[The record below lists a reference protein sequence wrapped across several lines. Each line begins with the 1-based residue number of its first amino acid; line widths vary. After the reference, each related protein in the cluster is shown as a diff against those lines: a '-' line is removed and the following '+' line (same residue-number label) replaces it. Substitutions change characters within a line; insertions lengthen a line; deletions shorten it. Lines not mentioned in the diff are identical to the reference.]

1 MNNTNN
7 RLNPYWITGFVD
19 AEGCFTVSISQSKSS
34 KNGWQIHLGFKIA
47 LHKRDKELLEKIKL
61 HFNEVGTIYIH
72 NKMAHY
78 HVCNKNDLTN
88 IILPHFYKYPLIT
101 NKQGDFKI
109 FSDILKIMN
118 NKEHLSNEG
127 LMKLINL
134 RASLNLGLSKKLKLF
149 FSEVIKVNK
158 PKIIIPKNI
167 NYNWLA
173 GFFSGEGCF
182 FIEIY
187 KTNYLRLRILI
198 NQHSKEKLLINNF
211 IHILNCGSVIS
222 LNNFVVF
229 SVSNFKDIFEKI
241 IPFFQKYK
249 IEGIKSIDFNDFC
262 KAAELINNKA
272 HLTLEGLEKIKSIK
286 SRMNRARYNTT

>member
-1 MNNTNN
+1 MSNTNN
-7 RLNPYWITGFVD
+7 RFNPYWITGFVD
-19 AEGCFTVSISQSKSS
+19 AEGCFTVSISQSKNS

-61 HFNEVGTIYIH
+61 HFNEVGTIYIN

-88 IILPHFYKYPLIT
+88 IILPHFNEYPLIT
-101 NKQGDFKI
+101 NKQRDFKI

-118 NKEHLSNEG
+118 NKEHLSKEG

-158 PKIIIPKNI
+158 PEIIIPKNI

-198 NQHSKEKLLINNF
+198 NQHSKEKLLISNF
-211 IHILNCGSVIS
+211 IHILNCGSVTS

-249 IEGIKSIDFNDFC
+249 IEGVKSIDFNDFC

-286 SRMNRARYNTT
+286 LRMNRARYNTI